1 MVINGFKFYVRQHD
15 TADKYYVAMRGDV
28 VLTSK
33 SLDYLV
39 KKVKKHA

>member
-15 TADKYYVAMRGDV
+15 TAAKYYVAMRGDV

-39 KKVKKHA
+39 KKVKKYA